1 METELRKVRVLQNDG
16 VSPLIQIED
25 EYGTCWAK
33 RSRVHKVGN
42 DYILSSER
50 QAEVARQSLARRAK
64 REALRV
70 AKEKLAKATEPKIQ
84 TEVAA

>member
-1 METELRKVRVLQNDG
+1 MDELRRVRVLANDG

-25 EYGTCWAK
+25 EYGTCWVK
-33 RSRVHKVGN
+33 RGRVHLVGTE
-42 DYILSSER
+42 YVISSER
-50 QAEVARQSLARRAK
+50 QADIARKALNTRAK
-64 REALRV
+64 REAVRI